1 MEAETFY
8 KITVSSKEIETIKD
22 LLKVLDDCFIYLSD
36 SDYMEIIRS
45 IANKSHDVDI
55 KGIQLSFEDDINLS
69 DLEHI
74 KEYREKE
81 QNKEDSL
88 NNTFSY

>member
-1 MEAETFY
+1 MDTETVY

-22 LLKVLDDCFIYLSD
+22 LLDVLDNCPIDLSNAE
-36 SDYMEIIRS
+36 YMEIIRS
-45 IANKSHDVDI
+45 IANESRDVDI
-55 KGIQLSFEDDINLS
+55 DGIQLSFEDDINLS